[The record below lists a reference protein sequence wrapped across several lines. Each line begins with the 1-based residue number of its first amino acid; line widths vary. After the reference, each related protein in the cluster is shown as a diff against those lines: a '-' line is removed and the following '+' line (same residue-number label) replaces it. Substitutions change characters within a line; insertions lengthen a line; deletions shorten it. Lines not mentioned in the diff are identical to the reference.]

1 MPMLFGD
8 ELRALIEVSV
18 ERIKHL
24 PILSRL
30 SGQTTVKCMNTKPT
44 DNQSAGLDSLM
55 YYH

>member
-30 SGQTTVKCMNTKPT
+30 SGQTTVKRMDTKPT
-44 DNQSAGLDSLM
+44 DNRSAGLDSLI
-55 YYH
+55 YCH